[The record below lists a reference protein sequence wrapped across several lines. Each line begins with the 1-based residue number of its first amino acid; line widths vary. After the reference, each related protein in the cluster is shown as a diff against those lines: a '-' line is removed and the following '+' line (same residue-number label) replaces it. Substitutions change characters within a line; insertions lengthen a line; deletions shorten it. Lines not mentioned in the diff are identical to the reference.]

1 MHILV
6 ADDDLAI
13 QVFIQKGF
21 VKAGHEVAVATD
33 GKEALFLA
41 TTQDFDLMILDR
53 MMPYL
58 DGLSLVQILR
68 KQGNKAPII
77 ILSALAETSDK
88 VEGLK
93 AGGDDYL
100 TKPFAF
106 EELLVRAELLYER
119 YKVMEQTHEQT
130 KLICQDLEV
139 DCVAHEVKRCGH
151 IITLQAKEYQ
161 LLLYLIQNK
170 NQVISRSML
179 LEKVWEY
186 TFDPQT
192 NVIDVHVSRLRNKL
206 ELDGLPNPIQ
216 TVRGFGY
223 VIKDK

>member
-13 QVFIQKGF
+13 QVFIQKAF

-41 TTQDFDLMILDR
+41 TTQDLYLMILDR
-53 MMPYL
+53 MMLYL

-100 TKPFAF
+100 TKHFAF
-106 EELLVRAELLYER
+106 EELFVRAELLYER
-119 YKVMEQTHEQT
+119 YKVMEQTQEQT

-139 DCVAHEVKRCGH
+139 DCLEV
-151 IITLQAKEYQ
+151 
-161 LLLYLIQNK
+161 
-170 NQVISRSML
+170 
-179 LEKVWEY
+179 
-186 TFDPQT
+186 
-192 NVIDVHVSRLRNKL
+192 
-206 ELDGLPNPIQ
+206 
-216 TVRGFGY
+216 
-223 VIKDK
+223 

>member
-1 MHILV
+1 MNVLI
-6 ADDDLAI
+6 ADDDLVI
-13 QVFIQKGF
+13 QQFIKDGF
-21 VKAGHEVAVATD
+21 VKAGHQVEVGSD

-41 TTQDFDLMILDR
+41 TTETFDLMILDR
-53 MMPYL
+53 MMPHLEGL
-58 DGLSLVQILR
+58 DLVQILR
-68 KQGNKAPII
+68 KQGHKVPII
-77 ILSALAETSDK
+77 ILSALAETGDK
-88 VEGLK
+88 VDGLK

-119 YKVMEQTHEQT
+119 FKIIEETQEQT
-130 KLICQDLEV
+130 KLMCQDLEV
-139 DCVAHEVKRCGH
+139 DCVAHEVKRGGNV
-151 IITLQAKEYQ
+151 IPLQAKEYQ
-161 LLLYLIQNK
+161 LLLYLLQNK

-186 TFDPQT
+186 NFDPQT
-192 NVIDVHVSRLRNKL
+192 NVIDVHVSRLRTKL
-206 ELDGLPNPIQ
+206 EIEGAPNPIQ

>member
-1 MHILV
+1 MNILI

-13 QVFIQKGF
+13 QSFIQKGF
-21 VKAGHEVAVATD
+21 VKAGHQVAVAAD

-41 TTQDFDLMILDR
+41 TTQDFDLIVLDR
-53 MMPYL
+53 MMPHL
-58 DGLSLVQILR
+58 DGLSLIRLLR
-68 KQGNKAPII
+68 KQGNKIPII
-77 ILSALAETSDK
+77 ILSALVEISDK

-106 EELLVRAELLYER
+106 EELWVRAELLYER
-119 YKVMEQTHEQT
+119 YKVIGQMQEQTT
-130 KLICQDLEV
+130 LVCQDLEL
-139 DCVAHEVKRCGH
+139 DCVAHEVKRGGNV
-151 IITLQAKEYQ
+151 IVLQAKEYQ
-161 LLLYLIQNK
+161 LLLYLIKNK

-192 NVIDVHVSRLRNKL
+192 NVIDVHISRLRNKL
-206 ELDGLPNPIQ
+206 EVEGLPNPIE

-223 VIKDK
+223 IIKDK

>member
-1 MHILV
+1 MKILI

-13 QVFIQKGF
+13 QGFIKDGF
-21 VKAGHEVAVATD
+21 FKAGHKVSVAGD

-41 TTQDFDLMILDR
+41 TTETFDLMILDR
-53 MMPYL
+53 MMPHLEGL
-58 DGLSLVQILR
+58 DLIQILR
-68 KQGNKAPII
+68 KQGHKIPII
-77 ILSALAETSDK
+77 ILSALAETGDK
-88 VEGLK
+88 VDGLK

-106 EELLVRAELLYER
+106 EELLVRSELLYER
-119 YKVMEQTHEQT
+119 FKIIEETQEQT
-130 KLICQDLEV
+130 KLMCQDLEV
-139 DCVAHEVKRCGH
+139 DCVAHEVKRGGNV
-151 IITLQAKEYQ
+151 IPLQAKEYQ
-161 LLLYLIQNK
+161 LLLYLLQNK

-186 TFDPQT
+186 YFDPQT
-192 NVIDVHVSRLRNKL
+192 NVIDVHVSRLRTKL
-206 ELDGLPNPIQ
+206 EIEGSPNPIQ